1 MSKMTNTTRT
11 ASIAL
16 TGDAAQLV
24 AALERLAA
32 GGFAVEALTV
42 GKVSVTLRAAGG
54 GGERDRDERPAAA
67 GIYHDMGGE
76 LMKRVAA
83 EVLPGVDLQP
93 AIGRRAG

>member
-1 MSKMTNTTRT
+1 MSKMTSTTRT

-16 TGDAAQLV
+16 VGDAAQLV

-32 GGFAVEALTV
+32 GGFVVDEMTV
-42 GKVSVTLRAAGG
+42 GKVSVKLARA
-54 GGERDRDERPAAA
+54 AAA
-67 GIYHDMGGE
+67 GARDDERAASDGIYQQHGREILDQI
-76 LMKRVAA
+76 RA